1 MKKTLIVSTLAL
13 AVVGVAAVAG
23 HAQNTAGA
31 NDRPA
36 VQKADW
42 RGHHG
47 WQDRGERH
55 GRRGDR
61 EGWRGGHGG
70 AFFER
75 LKEFDAD
82 KDGAVTQA
90 EVDQFRQGQIA
101 RFDTDKDGTLSLQE
115 YQGLWLER
123 MRERMV
129 DAFQAH
135 DDDGDGKV
143 TADEFNERF
152 ADLVQRLDRNG
163 DSKLDPADRG
173 RRQMMQAPQ
182 EDGDEPAPAPQP

>member
-61 EGWRGGHGG
+61 DGWRGGHGG

-129 DAFQAH
+129 DAF
-135 DDDGDGKV
+135 
-143 TADEFNERF
+143 